1 MRLSRDFGPTF
12 SIDGERFA
20 CTIDSCRMVVMK
32 TPVLTVATH
41 NPHKLREFRR
51 LFPDFRLL
59 SPDQFDIDF
68 SFEENGSTYLENA
81 MGKALHL
88 YRLVGNPVLADDS
101 GLEVVGLGGQPG
113 IYSSRYGSAEGKLS
127 DFERN
132 AYLLNRAA
140 TISDRACF
148 FVCCMVAVFEEK
160 RFFVVQETFHGV
172 LAAEPFGSG
181 GFGYD
186 PVVYLPEKKKTV
198 AELSDEEKDAIS
210 HRGKAARHLAALLKP
225 LEL

>member
-1 MRLSRDFGPTF
+1 MPGTKRPS
-12 SIDGERFA
+12 
-20 CTIDSCRMVVMK
+20 
-32 TPVLTVATH
+32 LTVATT
-41 NPHKLREFRR
+41 NPHKLREFSR

-127 DFERN
+127 DFQRN
-132 AYLLNRAA
+132 AYLLKRAA
-140 TISDRACF
+140 SLSDRACF
-148 FVCCMVAVFEEK
+148 FVCCMVAVLEEK

-172 LAAEPFGSG
+172 LAAEPSGSG

-186 PVVYLPEKKKTV
+186 PVVYLPEKGKTV
-198 AELSDEEKDAIS
+198 AELSDREKDAIS
-210 HRGKAARHLAALLKP
+210 HRGKAARRLAALLSAR
-225 LEL
+225 EL